1 MKSRAFTSYGQALAL
16 NPQAFGMLVFEPP
29 TPPESRDVGAG
40 VHVVDVRGPLM
51 HHADPF
57 CDSYDAIKARVIG
70 ALEAG
75 ARSVVLAIDSPGGLV
90 SGMLDTAT
98 EIRAACEARGA
109 RLIAYVDG
117 QTTSAAYALACGAP
131 EIYGPSTGIVGSIG
145 VIDAVIDATAQDAA
159 IGLKYSLVAS
169 GARKSD
175 GNPHVPTTDATLVAA
190 QARVDGLAAMFFQHV
205 SSCRRIS
212 VDAVAA
218 LQAGI
223 VNGMQ
228 ANALGLTDGVLSLDQ
243 VLSLAR
249 AGGAGAVTA
258 ASQEGPTMDENEK
271 AVRLALK
278 AILDGDAD
286 EKAKG
291 RAKAALAAMDDTEEP
306 AASEEPSDEETPVA
320 PPADEPDGD
329 EAAKALAKAK
339 AVEARLDAMERSAKA
354 ATASHERATLLASRP
369 DLPEHLVKLCAS
381 ASTPLAVVRDLVESH
396 PRGPVRKPAATA
408 SVSGTRGD
416 SQSGGGLR
424 GAISTDPVMAR
435 AMGLAS
441 DDESGV
447 VHRADVV
454 KFNARRSA
462 GNGGVR

>member
-159 IGLKYSLVAS
+159 IGLKYS
-169 GARKSD
+169 
-175 GNPHVPTTDATLVAA
+175 LVAA